1 MLGRKV
7 TIYFERDRFFYMVF
21 LLQDLCHHLNEGL
34 AILKFEMNCLVE
46 CTDQRVQSKNHFAD
60 VSLGSE
66 VIFLPFIS
74 HVINIDLKSLLLIK
88 DVLYRKIGNKLRIQ
102 SISNDFGPT
111 DVLFAPILNLLQN
124 KEAICLGPVVGIWKV
139 LNFKA

>member
-1 MLGRKV
+1 
-7 TIYFERDRFFYMVF
+7 
-21 LLQDLCHHLNEGL
+21 
-34 AILKFEMNCLVE
+34 
-46 CTDQRVQSKNHFAD
+46 VQSKNHFAD

-66 VIFLPFIS
+66 VIFLPFVS

-111 DVLFAPILNLLQN
+111 DVLFAPILNLL
-124 KEAICLGPVVGIWKV
+124 
-139 LNFKA
+139 